1 MNELGSLLKE
11 LRIGA
16 KMSLKDVYK
25 ATGISD
31 SKLNRIER
39 GTNASE
45 PGASVLKALA
55 KAYGICLVEL
65 YLSAGYLDSEDVT
78 SYERAFQHVDLLTE
92 DEKLSIQTQIDL
104 FTKGRE

>member
-1 MNELGSLLKE
+1 MSELGSMLKN
-11 LRIGA
+11 LRVGA
-16 KMSLKDVYK
+16 KMSLKEVYR

-45 PGASVLKALA
+45 PGASILKALS
-55 KAYGICLVEL
+55 KVYGISLVEL
-65 YLSAGYLDSEDVT
+65 YLSAGYLDDDDV
-78 SYERAFQHVDLLTE
+78 SCYERAFKHVDLLTE

>member
-1 MNELGSLLKE
+1 MNELGSLLKG

-25 ATGISD
+25 VTGISD
-31 SKLNRIER
+31 SKLNRIEH

-45 PGASVLKALA
+45 PGARVLKALA
-55 KAYGICLVEL
+55 KAYGVSLVEL